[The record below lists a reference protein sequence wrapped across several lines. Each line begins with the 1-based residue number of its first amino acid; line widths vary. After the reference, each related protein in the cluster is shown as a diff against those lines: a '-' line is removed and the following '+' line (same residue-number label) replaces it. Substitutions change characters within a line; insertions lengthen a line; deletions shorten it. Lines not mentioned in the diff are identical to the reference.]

1 MYTWLIISILFLTCW
16 SIDKVFILI
25 IFVATGLTGSLV
37 IIVVKNPFKSLFN
50 FFFDISFSSISKIQ
64 ISYDSKSHT
73 EYNEANKQ
81 ESIILSGQ
89 YIITALIILNE
100 ILNCLIL
107 PSILQCTPPIRS
119 NHWNRLSILWILLL
133 IIWTESLRIH
143 LCYSSIYFIIV
154 IHFLKICVVFL
165 LHSSYTCIY
174 LIIIKLTLCIRVHRN
189 LSILLQIS

>member
-1 MYTWLIISILFLTCW
+1 M
-16 SIDKVFILI
+16 
-25 IFVATGLTGSLV
+25 
-37 IIVVKNPFKSLFN
+37 
-50 FFFDISFSSISKIQ
+50 IQ
-64 ISYDSKSHT
+64 ISYDSKSYT

-133 IIWTESLRIH
+133 IIWAESLRIH

-154 IHFLKICVVFL
+154 IHFLEICVVFL
-165 LHSSYTCIY
+165 LHSSYTCVY